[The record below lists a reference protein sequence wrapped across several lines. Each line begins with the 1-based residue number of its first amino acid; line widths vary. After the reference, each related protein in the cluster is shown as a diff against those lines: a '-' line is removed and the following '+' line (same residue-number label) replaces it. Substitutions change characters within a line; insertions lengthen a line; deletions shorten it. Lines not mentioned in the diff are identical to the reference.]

1 VHFVEHFKE
10 SRYPAV
16 DVDTQN
22 SPVVFPWSRMQA
34 QLDAAKGNWVSKP
47 YLTTKG
53 TEVSKIIGGS
63 AERLDAGTASP
74 NIRETASSVYHV
86 VEGKGYSEIDGKKY
100 SWKRGDTFC
109 VPAWN
114 RYQHFATEEKTVY
127 LYRFDDKPMLKALGF
142 YRLDGMDVES
152 LVSE

>member
-1 VHFVEHFKE
+1 M
-10 SRYPAV
+10 

-63 AERLDAGTASP
+63 AERLDARASP
-74 NIRETASSVYHV
+74 SIRETASSVYHV
-86 VEGKGYSEIDGKKY
+86 IEGKGYSEIDGKKY

-109 VPAWN
+109 VPSWN
-114 RYQHFATEEKTVY
+114 RYQHFVAEEKTVY